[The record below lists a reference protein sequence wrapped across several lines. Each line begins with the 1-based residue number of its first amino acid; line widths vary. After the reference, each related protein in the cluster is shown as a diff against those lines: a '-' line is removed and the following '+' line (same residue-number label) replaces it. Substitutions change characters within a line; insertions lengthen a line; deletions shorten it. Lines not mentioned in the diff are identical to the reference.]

1 MENYLFIHRYF
12 KNGINPFKNTSE
24 LSDDEIVIFMEKHFP
39 NHRWFH
45 ASPRERIR
53 NRRKVE
59 RWLYEKFVTSGGA
72 PKTEHPC
79 YFTLGGSSFL
89 KDFESFDGEGV
100 ELKYPLSIFSSKNIS
115 FTYPDSFFSEWLDK
129 NKDHPLYN
137 EELNGKL
144 FTVGEILNLLN
155 RGAIPEN
162 DFMDTPNYK
171 YHFYIEAQVWNYD
184 ILL

>member
-1 MENYLFIHRYF
+1 M
-12 KNGINPFKNTSE
+12 
-24 LSDDEIVIFMEKHFP
+24 
-39 NHRWFH
+39 
-45 ASPRERIR
+45 
-53 NRRKVE
+53 E
-59 RWLYEKFVTSGGA
+59 RWLYEKFITSGGA

-89 KDFESFDGEGV
+89 KNLESFDGEGV

-155 RGAIPEN
+155 RGVIPEN
-162 DFMDTPNYK
+162 DFMDTLNYK

-184 ILL
+184 ILYNTKNV